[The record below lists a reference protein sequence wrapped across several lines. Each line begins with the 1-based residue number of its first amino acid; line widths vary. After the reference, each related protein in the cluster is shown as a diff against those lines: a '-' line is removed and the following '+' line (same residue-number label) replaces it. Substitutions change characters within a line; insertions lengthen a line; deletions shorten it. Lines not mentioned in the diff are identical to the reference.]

1 MNFAGPPMPLDPV
14 ARCRSYF
21 AALNSYD
28 IPGALAC
35 LSADFR
41 AYFPAV
47 GVSLTR
53 EDLPAAL
60 GWDVATNGQFSYNP
74 LEASESEVSGVL
86 SEANEFYRLLG
97 LEPAI
102 ARATFRFDAIGL
114 IREQVYEPR
123 SGSRLSVTDAL
134 KAPMCWAR
142 REEPEELEAI
152 APGGQLVYT
161 ESTGRRWIGL
171 LARWRAAIGAL
182 TAQHA
187 SKPAGA
193 IEKEP

>member
-1 MNFAGPPMPLDPV
+1 MPLDPI

-28 IPGALAC
+28 IPGALVC

-47 GVSLTR
+47 GASLTR

-60 GWDVATNGQFSYNP
+60 AWDVATNGQFSYDP
-74 LEASESEVSGVL
+74 LEASESEVSGL
-86 SEANEFYRLLG
+86 LTEANEFYRLLG

-102 ARATFRFDAIGL
+102 ARVTFRFDAIGL

-123 SGSRLSVTDAL
+123 SGSHLSVADAL
-134 KAPMCWAR
+134 KAPMGWAR

-161 ESTGRRWIGL
+161 ESAGRRWIEL
-171 LARWRAAIGAL
+171 LARWRDSIGAL
-182 TAQHA
+182 TAQIA
-187 SKPAGA
+187 SKPSGPT
-193 IEKEP
+193 EKES